1 MQYCVNQHM
10 TSSPGFFRHIYQYF
24 VPAEQVV
31 VDDDGRV
38 IELHRIKSEPSIS
51 AVKYLPLY
59 SEGKLSAI
67 FLINKRLIQGYI
79 REDHWLHIE

>member
-1 MQYCVNQHM
+1 
-10 TSSPGFFRHIYQYF
+10 
-24 VPAEQVV
+24 V

-38 IELHRIKSEPSIS
+38 IELCRVKSELSIS

-59 SEGKLSAI
+59 SGGKLSVV
-67 FLINKRLIQGYI
+67 FLINKRLIQASI